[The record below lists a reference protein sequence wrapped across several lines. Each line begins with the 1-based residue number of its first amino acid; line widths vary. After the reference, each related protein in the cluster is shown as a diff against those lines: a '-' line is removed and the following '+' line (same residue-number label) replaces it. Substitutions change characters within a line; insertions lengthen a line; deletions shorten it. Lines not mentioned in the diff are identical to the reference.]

1 MKKIV
6 VLLGCVLMLCFTM
19 SSFGKK
25 EKVSISL
32 VGKWKYFQEG
42 KKNNKKESLIVYQ
55 HDDRCG
61 KDYVE
66 FFNDGKVNDV
76 YYYGNENCDI
86 SVDTGTWER
95 EDMNLIVS
103 FPLAGEEKGEI
114 LVLDATT
121 LKLMTTVGGVETVY
135 VYKKM

>member
-1 MKKIV
+1 MKKIAI
-6 VLLGCVLMLCFTM
+6 LLGCVLMLCYTIL
-19 SSFGKK
+19 SFGKK
-25 EKVSISL
+25 EEVSISL

-42 KKNNKKESLIVYQ
+42 KKSNKKESLIVYQ

-95 EDMNLIVS
+95 EGMNLIVS
-103 FPLAGEEKGEI
+103 FPFAGKEKGEI

-121 LKLMTTVGGVETVY
+121 LKLMTTVEGVETVY

>member
-1 MKKIV
+1 MKKIA
-6 VLLGCVLMLCFTM
+6 VLLGCVLMLCFTI

-25 EKVSISL
+25 EEASISL

-42 KKNNKKESLIVYQ
+42 KKSNKKESLIVYQ

-103 FPLAGEEKGEI
+103 FPFAGKEKGEI

-121 LKLMTTVGGVETVY
+121 LKLMTTVEGVETVY